1 MTHADLPPR
10 WRSKVIQWIRTY
22 AHDTREDFD
31 ELDFPHSHTVDMIFD
46 DGSRASFQRTI
57 LIEAPELEEIGIFT
71 RSCGYHIFPL
81 AGTHVARTEL

>member
-10 WRSKVIQWIRTY
+10 WRSRVIQWIRTY
-22 AHDTREDFD
+22 ADDTREDFG

-46 DGSRASFQRTI
+46 DGSRASFRRPI

-71 RSCGYHIFPL
+71 LSCGYHIFPL
-81 AGTHVARTEL
+81 AGTHVARTES